1 MISLK
6 ASREPFEIELPYGV
20 RASVK
25 PLTTTA
31 MAAAQS
37 AARRLLERIESD
49 LRERR
54 ENGLS
59 VEELP
64 VLDDDAARDGL
75 YQALLIKELARR
87 HIVGWDGVEGND
99 GPADPTPEN
108 VAALMDLYPV
118 GERFFQEFTLRQV
131 LLTAA
136 KNGSGLSAAGTS
148 AEGPTT
154 APGAAR
160 KEAPAPKAKV

>member
-37 AARRLLERIESD
+37 AARRLLERIEGD
-49 LRERR
+49 VRERK

-59 VEELP
+59 VADLP
-64 VLDDDAARDGL
+64 ALEDDAARDGL

-87 HIVGWDGVEGND
+87 HIVGWDGVEGDD
-99 GPADPTPEN
+99 GPAEPTPEN

-154 APGAAR
+154 AKGAAT
-160 KEAPAPKAKV
+160 KETPAPKAKM

>member
-1 MISLK
+1 MI
-6 ASREPFEIELPYGV
+6 ALPYGV
-20 RASVK
+20 WATVT

-31 MAAAQS
+31 MAAAQA
-37 AARRLLERIESD
+37 AARRLLERIASD
-49 LRERR
+49 VRERR

-59 VEELP
+59 VEELELP
-64 VLDDDAARDGL
+64 DPDDDAARDGL

-87 HIVGWDGVEGND
+87 HIVGWDGVEGDD
-99 GPADPTPEN
+99 GLADPTPEN

-136 KNGSGLSAAGTS
+136 KNGSGLFAAGTL

-154 APGAAR
+154 AKGATR
-160 KEAPAPKAKV
+160 KKTPAPKAKA

>member
-6 ASREPFEIELPYGV
+6 GSREPFGIELPYGV
-20 RASVK
+20 RATVA

-37 AARRLLERIESD
+37 AARRLLERIEGD
-49 LRERR
+49 LRERK

-59 VEELP
+59 VADLP
-64 VLDDDAARDGL
+64 ALDDDAARDGL

-87 HIVGWDGVEGND
+87 HILGWEGVESDD
-99 GPADPTPEN
+99 GPADPTAEN

-136 KNGSGLSAAGTS
+136 KNGSGLSAAGAT

-154 APGAAR
+154 AKGAAR
-160 KEAPAPKAKV
+160 TKAPAPAAKE

>member
-20 RASVK
+20 RATVT
-25 PLTTTA
+25 PLTTTE

-59 VEELP
+59 VADLP
-64 VLDDDAARDGL
+64 ALDDEPARDGL

-87 HIVGWDGVEGND
+87 HVVRWEGVEGDD
-99 GPADPTPEN
+99 GPAEPTPEN

-136 KNGSGLSAAGTS
+136 KNASGLSAAGTS

-154 APGAAR
+154 AKGAAR
-160 KEAPAPKAKV
+160 KEAPAPEATE